1 MSINASMINQIEHET
16 TIDRERLLFRR
27 QFLLTKTP
35 IDHLE
40 NWNCLRVDGYYLYI
54 HPDLEV
60 TRVDDTS
67 RSIVLIGSLF
77 DPSHPEKENAD
88 IVRDI
93 NSDIHNLEDLF
104 MRIKPYVGRYALLY
118 KDDKN
123 AIIMQDAISL
133 REVYYCTNE
142 NRVICGSQPNLVA
155 KHAGPATPAR
165 CDAEFLEYYAKN
177 SINGKW
183 NPYRKWFGDETFYEG
198 IKHLMPNHFLDINK
212 REARRYWP
220 REPLGRLSLDE
231 AVARSCSFLRGSMKA
246 IVHRHP
252 IMMAVTAGW
261 DSRTLLAAS
270 RGIHDKIY
278 FFINN
283 EGLGHGHRD
292 IAVPKIIFESIDVPF
307 HIHEIPQ
314 EVDDEFRRIFLNN
327 TFFASE
333 RILPSIYNVY
343 FKGHKGKVN
352 ILGMGELGRQRLG
365 KEPKDWNSYR
375 VLYLFEHI
383 KEDRYLTGQA
393 EKILTE
399 LLPIREMYGV
409 KVSTLVFW
417 EHYAGNWG
425 AVGNSES
432 DIAMEELNPY
442 VSHLLYETLLSVND
456 KYTNYKNPVLFREMI
471 NNMWPQ
477 LLDWPV
483 NPMKYSSRGRLI
495 KGMPGI
501 ETYHNLKKEIRYQIN
516 YLKYLYEARK
526 H

>member
-1 MSINASMINQIEHET
+1 MSINTSMINQIEKKT

-35 IDHLE
+35 VDQLE
-40 NWNCLRVDGYYLYI
+40 SWNCLRVGGYYLHA
-54 HPDLEV
+54 HPDLDV
-60 TRVDDTS
+60 TRVDDL
-67 RSIVLIGSLF
+67 RKSIVLLGSIF
-77 DPSHPEKENAD
+77 DPTQPEKENAEIIND
-88 IVRDI
+88 IV
-93 NSDIHNLEDLF
+93 SDISNLEDLF
-104 MRIKPYVGRYALLY
+104 IRIKPYVGRYALLY

-123 AIIMQDAISL
+123 AIILQDAISL

-155 KHAGPATPAR
+155 QYAYPATPAR
-165 CDAEFLEYYAKN
+165 GDAEFLAYYAKN

-183 NPYRKWFGDETFYEG
+183 NPYCKWVGDETYYEG

-212 REARRYWP
+212 RQVLRYWP
-220 REPLGRLSLDE
+220 RESLGRLSLDE
-231 AVARSCSFLRGSMKA
+231 AVERSCSFLQGSMKA
-246 IVHRHP
+246 ITHRHP

-270 RGIHDKIY
+270 RGIRDKIY

-283 EGLGHGHRD
+283 EGLGYCHRD
-292 IAVPKIIFESIDVPF
+292 IAIPKKIFESIGVPF

-314 EVDDEFRRIFLNN
+314 EVDDEFRRIFLGN

-333 RILPSIYNVY
+333 RILPTIYNVY
-343 FKGHKGKVN
+343 FKDYKGKVN

-365 KEPKDWNSYR
+365 KEPKHWNSYR

-383 KEDRYLTGQA
+383 KEDQYATRQA
-393 EKILTE
+393 DKMLTE
-399 LLPIREMYGV
+399 LIPVREKYGI

-442 VSHLLYETLLSVND
+442 VSHLLYETFLSVDD
-456 KYTNYKNPVLFREMI
+456 KYSNYKNPILFKEMI
-471 NNMWPQ
+471 NNMWPE

-483 NPMKYSSRGRLI
+483 NPMKYTLRGRLI
-495 KGMPGI
+495 KGIPGV
-501 ETYHNLKKEIRYQIN
+501 ETYHNLKKAIKYQIN
-516 YLKYLYEARK
+516 YLKHISETRK
-526 H
+526 R

>member
-1 MSINASMINQIEHET
+1 
-16 TIDRERLLFRR
+16 
-27 QFLLTKTP
+27 
-35 IDHLE
+35 
-40 NWNCLRVDGYYLYI
+40 
-54 HPDLEV
+54 
-60 TRVDDTS
+60 
-67 RSIVLIGSLF
+67 
-77 DPSHPEKENAD
+77 
-88 IVRDI
+88 
-93 NSDIHNLEDLF
+93 
-104 MRIKPYVGRYALLY
+104 
-118 KDDKN
+118 
-123 AIIMQDAISL
+123 
-133 REVYYCTNE
+133 
-142 NRVICGSQPNLVA
+142 
-155 KHAGPATPAR
+155 
-165 CDAEFLEYYAKN
+165 
-177 SINGKW
+177 
-183 NPYRKWFGDETFYEG
+183 
-198 IKHLMPNHFLDINK
+198 
-212 REARRYWP
+212 
-220 REPLGRLSLDE
+220 
-231 AVARSCSFLRGSMKA
+231 
-246 IVHRHP
+246 
-252 IMMAVTAGW
+252 
-261 DSRTLLAAS
+261 
-270 RGIHDKIY
+270 
-278 FFINN
+278 
-283 EGLGHGHRD
+283 
-292 IAVPKIIFESIDVPF
+292 
-307 HIHEIPQ
+307 
-314 EVDDEFRRIFLNN
+314 
-327 TFFASE
+327 
-333 RILPSIYNVY
+333 
-343 FKGHKGKVN
+343 
-352 ILGMGELGRQRLG
+352 MGELGRQRLG